1 MTLSRLIWRLMP
13 IAVLVWATRTGT
25 VEWGKHFKET
35 KGVVQSV
42 ATQMEMQAIGALIR
56 IEIQSNEKVPTGSR
70 FSSWLKASMK
80 AKGKEGHLDHFGK
93 PYRLNKTR
101 NGYVLKSAGP
111 DRRFGSRDDFEK
123 LISNR

>member
-25 VEWGKHFKET
+25 IEWGKHFKKT

-42 ATQMEMQAIGALIR
+42 ATQMEMQAIAALIT
-56 IEIQSNEKVPTGSR
+56 IEVRSDEKVPTGSK
-70 FSSWLKASMK
+70 FSPWLKRNMK

-93 PYRLNKTR
+93 PYRLAQSKR
-101 NGYVLKSAGP
+101 GYVLTSSGP
-111 DRRFGSRDDFEK
+111 DGRYGSKDDFEK
-123 LISNR
+123 VIKVK